1 MALIPNTQK
10 FHTVA
15 GAVDTENKGSAQ
27 LNAKRQA
34 FTMADIIDTALSGAA
49 TVFVKAEGTPE
60 ENGIAL
66 LAGYNEAVSKIPTS
80 TILPLVRSI
89 DPSSYFYPTG
99 TLPGATVP
107 VWQAITYNPS
117 GLFVPPSVG
126 DTWTGKMEYV
136 ENGQNII
143 KTVWN
148 FYCRSITIC
157 KK

>member
-60 ENGIAL
+60 ENGVAL
-66 LAGYNEAVSKIPTS
+66 LAGYNEAVSKIPT
-80 TILPLVRSI
+80 TTTLPLI
-89 DPSSYFYPTG
+89 DNFSYQTIFYPTG
-99 TLPGATVP
+99 T
-107 VWQAITYNPS
+107 
-117 GLFVPPSVG
+117 
-126 DTWTGKMEYV
+126 
-136 ENGQNII
+136 
-143 KTVWN
+143 
-148 FYCRSITIC
+148 
-157 KK
+157 